1 MLKLKNLF
9 KSKRGEGYI
18 DTVVSVMIIMMLI
31 VLSINVFS
39 FLTAKQDMDYFA
51 REMVEAAAVN
61 GNTYS
66 TNNYIRYYELCD
78 EVGFY
83 PGYYWTA
90 DYISGYYGRV
100 QYGDTIRITVQY
112 TRYLEGFGIFRI
124 PITMTA
130 TYSALSQVYW
140 K

>member
-1 MLKLKNLF
+1 MLKLKKLC
-9 KSKRGEGYI
+9 KSRRGEGYI

-61 GNTYS
+61 GDTYS
-66 TNNYIRYYELCD
+66 INTYIRYYELCD
-78 EVGFY
+78 EIGFY

-90 DYISGYYGRV
+90 DYYGSSYGCV

-112 TRYLEGFGIFRI
+112 TSYLEGFGIFRI
-124 PITMTA
+124 PVTMTA
-130 TYSALSQVYW
+130 TYSALSQKYW